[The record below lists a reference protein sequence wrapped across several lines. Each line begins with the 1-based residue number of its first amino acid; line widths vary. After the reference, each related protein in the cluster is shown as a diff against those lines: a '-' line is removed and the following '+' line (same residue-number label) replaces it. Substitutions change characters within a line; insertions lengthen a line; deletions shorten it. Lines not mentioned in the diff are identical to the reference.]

1 MGGTKIVSNSR
12 RCTMDIGNKI
22 QTIRTNN
29 GMTQA
34 EFAEKFNVTR
44 QSVSNWENNKNYPDM
59 ETLKKISDTFQISFD
74 ELLKDDRELMAEIDQ
89 TRKKAKRLRWV
100 GLLAAVMIL
109 LLLGLLVLPKAV
121 SAFYYNPLQVVAK
134 AKDGDGEMNREA
146 GRLQTDISVYSE
158 LFLPC
163 RHFDSVYVRDLGL
176 GKYGFTIGQST
187 WPSGAIQKQVNG
199 EIVRNQM
206 VLYDPSI
213 LQKPTGNAFEWT
225 INHHDVNE
233 SILKSLEDNQK
244 EHLKENPGSSEDDVS
259 FSLGLAG
266 DPKFASQQLQ
276 GLDDHRLYLAYVSFN
291 RVMDYDDARKMADQ
305 YELISP
311 WMGIVTD
318 RDFNEVIG
326 LNSSYET
333 GVMLPFDQK
342 KYPFL
347 LGSDD
352 FELTQEVD
360 LDRLEQE
367 KYARKHMI
375 SMLSYMKQQKIFC
388 RMMDPLLFDKN
399 GAGSDYFQSKIDY
412 ISKHGLTVYGIAVI
426 ADKAALLSIDKEEN
440 VFSIATEIY

>member
-1 MGGTKIVSNSR
+1 
-12 RCTMDIGNKI
+12 
-22 QTIRTNN
+22 
-29 GMTQA
+29 
-34 EFAEKFNVTR
+34 
-44 QSVSNWENNKNYPDM
+44 
-59 ETLKKISDTFQISFD
+59 
-74 ELLKDDRELMAEIDQ
+74 
-89 TRKKAKRLRWV
+89 
-100 GLLAAVMIL
+100 
-109 LLLGLLVLPKAV
+109 
-121 SAFYYNPLQVVAK
+121 
-134 AKDGDGEMNREA
+134 
-146 GRLQTDISVYSE
+146 
-158 LFLPC
+158 
-163 RHFDSVYVRDLGL
+163 
-176 GKYGFTIGQST
+176 
-187 WPSGAIQKQVNG
+187 
-199 EIVRNQM
+199 
-206 VLYDPSI
+206 
-213 LQKPTGNAFEWT
+213 
-225 INHHDVNE
+225 
-233 SILKSLEDNQK
+233 
-244 EHLKENPGSSEDDVS
+244 
-259 FSLGLAG
+259 
-266 DPKFASQQLQ
+266 
-276 GLDDHRLYLAYVSFN
+276 
-291 RVMDYDDARKMADQ
+291 
-305 YELISP
+305 
-311 WMGIVTD
+311 MGIVTD

>member
-1 MGGTKIVSNSR
+1 
-12 RCTMDIGNKI
+12 MDIGNKI

-100 GLLAAVMIL
+100 GLMAAVMIL
-109 LLLGLLVLPKAV
+109 LLLGFLVLPKAV

-134 AKDGDGEMNREA
+134 EKDGDGEMNREA
-146 GRLQTDISVYSE
+146 GRLQTDISVYSK

-426 ADKAALLSIDKEEN
+426 ADKAALPSIDKEEN